1 MKASRSQQEGYKDRG
16 RGMEG
21 ILYGWNIAFIVLPVL
36 SAVIVFRLRALVKV
50 LHKAK
55 LVFYYTLIKTSTEK
69 NSKCS
74 ALFKKQKL
82 FEIVVYLYEGD
93 GIEEGGHVKV
103 PVPDVAGPRLDHL
116 HQLFLGTHRQLAQCR
131 SWIGKIWVRFHVDNA
146 SNNSRTTVK
155 IKNCHEKIC
164 STKTFLKIVPMAR
177 QKSRK
182 NYFVSL
188 FLFLY
193 NV

>member
-1 MKASRSQQEGYKDRG
+1 MA
-16 RGMEG
+16 G
-21 ILYGWNIAFIVLPVL
+21 ILLLLSFLFSPQSLYSGSEHSLKSCIKLSQYFI
-36 SAVIVFRLRALVKV
+36 
-50 LHKAK
+50 
-55 LVFYYTLIKTSTEK
+55 TLIKTSTVK

-74 ALFKKQKL
+74 ALLKKQKL

-155 IKNCHEKIC
+155 IKNCHEKNLFDKNI
-164 STKTFLKIVPMAR
+164 SKNSSYGKTKKQEKLFCFLVFI
-177 QKSRK
+177 
-182 NYFVSL
+182 FI
-188 FLFLY
+188 
-193 NV
+193 

>member
-1 MKASRSQQEGYKDRG
+1 MA
-16 RGMEG
+16 G
-21 ILYGWNIAFIVLPVL
+21 ILLLLSFLFSPQSLYSGSEHSLKSCIKLNQYFI
-36 SAVIVFRLRALVKV
+36 
-50 LHKAK
+50 
-55 LVFYYTLIKTSTEK
+55 TLIKTSTVK

-93 GIEEGGHVKV
+93 GIEEGGHVQV